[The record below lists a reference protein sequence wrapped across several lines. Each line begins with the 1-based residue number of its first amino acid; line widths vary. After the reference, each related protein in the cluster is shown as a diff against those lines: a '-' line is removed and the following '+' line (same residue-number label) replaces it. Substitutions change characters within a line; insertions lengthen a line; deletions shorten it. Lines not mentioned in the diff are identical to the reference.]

1 MDRTRAKAA
10 DHVSKAELAEQEMKD
25 SKPLA
30 VKNYGVCD
38 SGRNYQSHRRVHWK
52 VALEWNKEVVLFPL

>member
-1 MDRTRAKAA
+1 MERTHGKVA
-10 DHVSKAELAEQEMKD
+10 DCVSETGLAEWEIKTQKT
-25 SKPLA
+25 LA